1 MACGYALG
9 ISGTALS
16 EAQNYIHIN
25 DFWVGLIGAGS
36 LLGLMGSA
44 IIGRIA
50 DRIGRRKMLMIDM
63 YVFSLFSLLPSSAAN
78 NKSIGFISDL
88 LLYWINDCY

>member
-44 IIGRIA
+44 IMQTVLVGE
-50 DRIGRRKMLMIDM
+50 KCL
-63 YVFSLFSLLPSSAAN
+63 
-78 NKSIGFISDL
+78 
-88 LLYWINDCY
+88 